1 MYIGSMT
8 ITLNESGL
16 KGTASISPH
25 GKIWGLQPRTLWRAE
40 LAQDLILDPAEL
52 RWFCEELRGGARR
65 LAADL
70 EIGLGTPP
78 LF

>member
-1 MYIGSMT
+1 MYLATMQ
-8 ITLNESGL
+8 ITLNERGL
-16 KGTASISPH
+16 SGTASISPY
-25 GKIWGLQPRTLWRAE
+25 GKVWGLMPRTLWRANLPQE
-40 LAQDLILDPAEL
+40 QILDPAEL
-52 RWFCEELRGGARR
+52 RWFCRELKDGADL